1 MKRLVVDMDNCI
13 TNALFIDRINEFL
26 KTNYVLEE
34 QKEFK
39 LQNLAGNRISDYWK
53 FMKDKSFYDDAP
65 LIDGAYDVLETL
77 NKKYELY
84 IVTAYLYLDSNPD
97 ISANNLK
104 EKYEYLKRKLPFI
117 SPKQYIF
124 IDNKNLIESD
134 IAIDDR
140 IENLENSKT
149 KLLFSA
155 WHNKKISSELL
166 NEKGIVRV
174 ST

>member
-65 LIDGAYDVLETL
+65 LIDGVYEALEIL
-77 NKKYELY
+77 NKQL
-84 IVTAYLYLDSNPD
+84 
-97 ISANNLK
+97 
-104 EKYEYLKRKLPFI
+104 
-117 SPKQYIF
+117 
-124 IDNKNLIESD
+124 
-134 IAIDDR
+134 
-140 IENLENSKT
+140 
-149 KLLFSA
+149 
-155 WHNKKISSELL
+155 
-166 NEKGIVRV
+166 
-174 ST
+174 